1 MTRGPGVR
9 GARGRGIGRTAWLKS
24 VTRLTSNS
32 DTSGPCF
39 QARFFS
45 VSALLIVASIA
56 LVAAILTHNSAL
68 STHNFVFM
76 HCSTASSC
84 FAWHTSSHLFQK
96 SLHSQAFGHDASSDV
111 HDGWGMKSSW
121 AFLHS
126 FQASSHG
133 WALLHASLHLSNGSF
148 TFARQPPL
156 EYPLHLSNGSKHV
169 PQASAYA
176 SSYAF
181 LYAASACLNAT

>member
-1 MTRGPGVR
+1 MARGPGVR

-84 FAWHTSSHLFQK
+84 FAWHTSSHLFQA

-111 HDGWGMKSSW
+111 HDGWGMKPPRSR

-126 FQASSHG
+126 SQASLNG
-133 WALLHASLHLSNGSF
+133 WALLHASLHLSNVSF
-148 TFARQPPL
+148 SFSPHFS
-156 EYPLHLSNGSKHV
+156 LHLSNGSKHV